1 MTLTSEGKL
10 DIVRKFGRD
19 EKDTG
24 SAEVQIALLTTRINE
39 LTEHLRLHKKDHHS
53 RRGLLSLV
61 GRRRRLLAVPAAH
74 RSRVLPQADRRARP
88 PPLSRP
94 AARRHEARRPR
105 DGAANRRAQ
114 ARQGLRKQ
122 ERE

>member
-39 LTEHLRLHKKDHHS
+39 LTEHLRFQEGSPLAP
-53 RRGLLSLV
+53 RIAVARGAEAPPA
-61 GRRRRLLAVPAAH
+61 RLPGAH
-74 RSRVLPQADRRARP
+74 RSRVLSQVDLRARP
-88 PPLSRP
+88 PPLSKTGLIRQD
-94 AARRHEARRPR
+94 ARRPR

-114 ARQGLRKQ
+114 ARQG
-122 ERE
+122 

>member
-53 RRGLLSLV
+53 RRGSAV
-61 GRRRRLLAVPAAH
+61 ARGAEAPPARLPGAH

-88 PPLSRP
+88 PPLSDRQHAGMKHDGP
-94 AARRHEARRPR
+94 GTGPRIAAHRRGRV
-105 DGAANRRAQ
+105 
-114 ARQGLRKQ
+114 
-122 ERE
+122 